1 MMTEP
6 PTDLCN
12 CGVPINRSQDIAA
25 SVDRGTRAAESAI
38 RAGKLKF
45 KEYPP
50 LPMPP
55 GHGEY
60 VRLLGSMCGV
70 GYELANLP
78 AGVTN
83 AAFIAEVRGWNNRMT
98 TEIERKFGPD
108 ILLRV
113 HREAQQQWLKH
124 IRRT

>member
-1 MMTEP
+1 
-6 PTDLCN
+6 
-12 CGVPINRSQDIAA
+12 
-25 SVDRGTRAAESAI
+25 
-38 RAGKLKF
+38 
-45 KEYPP
+45 
-50 LPMPP
+50 
-55 GHGEY
+55 
-60 VRLLGSMCGV
+60 MCGV